1 LYSCRADA
9 NKVQR
14 CRCRGEE
21 DAEVQIWRCRGQRPE
36 ARGADM
42 EVQSRNR
49 TSAEV
54 VQRWYRAG
62 GAGGAGAVKEVRS
75 RGAEVVQW
83 CY

>member
-1 LYSCRADA
+1 ME
-9 NKVQR
+9 VQR
-14 CRCRGEE
+14 
-21 DAEVQIWRCRGQRPE
+21 AE

-62 GAGGAGAVKEVRS
+62 GAGGAGAVKEVES